1 MKNPTSAKKKRE
13 KRCER
18 VIKREVIQK
27 DGLKGSFNDIVLI
40 RGFVKS
46 RGLLFQSPM
55 FSLTFTPSSE
65 INRVWQNH
73 TLTKTL

>member
-18 VIKREVIQK
+18 VINREVIQK
-27 DGLKGSFNDIVLI
+27 DGLNGIFNDIVLI
-40 RGFVKS
+40 GEFVKS
-46 RGLLFQSPM
+46 GGLLFQSHM

-65 INRVWQNH
+65 INRV
-73 TLTKTL
+73 

>member
-18 VIKREVIQK
+18 VINREVIQK

-40 RGFVKS
+40 GD
-46 RGLLFQSPM
+46 L
-55 FSLTFTPSSE
+55 
-65 INRVWQNH
+65 
-73 TLTKTL
+73 